1 VKARPAAPLP
11 IVLHV
16 AGAVALVVLAVLLPS
31 LIVAG
36 ASFLIFS

>member
-1 VKARPAAPLP
+1 VKARPATNLP

-16 AGAVALVVLAVLLPS
+16 AGANALVAFAVLLPS

-36 ASFLIFS
+36 ASFLI